1 MTKYKYDKDIA
12 SLKYDLQQVVY
23 QLDRATWGHND
34 FDKDWHFS
42 DAIKMLDDVLA
53 KVAVYQQ
60 DQWYIEAEEA
70 EYNQYVDEQAAW
82 YAPLGENYDTGKEL
96 E

>member
-1 MTKYKYDKDIA
+1 MMMTKYKYDGKIA

-23 QLDRATWGHND
+23 QLDRAAWGHSD

-42 DAIKMLDDVLA
+42 DAIKMLDDVLS
-53 KVAVYQQ
+53 KVAVFQQ
-60 DQWYIEAEEA
+60 DQYYQE
-70 EYNQYVDEQAAW
+70 NGVDLDEQAAW
-82 YAPLGENYDTGKEL
+82 YDTSKEL

>member
-1 MTKYKYDKDIA
+1 MTKYKYDNNIA

-53 KVAVYQQ
+53 KVARYQQ
-60 DQWYIEAEEA
+60 DLWYSQAEEA
-70 EYNQYVDEQAAW
+70 EYLDQQAAW
-82 YAPLGENYDTGKEL
+82 YDTSKEL

>member
-1 MTKYKYDKDIA
+1 MTKYKYDGSIA

-23 QLDRATWGHND
+23 QLDRATWGHTS

-70 EYNQYVDEQAAW
+70 EAMAVPNEYLDEQAAW
-82 YAPLGENYDTGKEL
+82 YDTGKEL

>member
-1 MTKYKYDKDIA
+1 MTKYKYDSKIA

-23 QLDRATWGHND
+23 QLDRASWGHTD

-60 DQWYIEAEEA
+60 DLYYQENDIPE
-70 EYNQYVDEQAAW
+70 QYLDEQAAW
-82 YAPLGENYDTGKEL
+82 YDTSKEL

>member
-1 MTKYKYDKDIA
+1 MTRYKYDKDIA

-42 DAIKMLDDVLA
+42 DAIKMLDDVLS

-60 DQWYIEAEEA
+60 DQWYQENTPADEAETMPVPVD
-70 EYNQYVDEQAAW
+70 YLDEQAAW
-82 YAPLGENYDTGKEL
+82 YDTSKEL

>member
-1 MTKYKYDKDIA
+1 MTQYKYDNNIA

-23 QLDRATWGHND
+23 QLDRATWGD
-34 FDKDWHFS
+34 KGFDQDWHFT
-42 DAIKMLDDVLA
+42 DAIKMLDNVLA

-60 DQWYIEAEEA
+60 DQWYTEAEEA
-70 EYNQYVDEQAAW
+70 EAMAVPKEYLDEQAAA
-82 YAPLGENYDTGKEL
+82 YAASKEL

>member
-1 MTKYKYDKDIA
+1 MTQYKYDNNIA

-23 QLDRATWGHND
+23 QFDRATWGHNS
-34 FDKDWHFS
+34 FDQDWHFS

-53 KVAVYQQ
+53 KVARYQHGLGYSQ
-60 DQWYIEAEEA
+60 AEEA
-70 EYNQYVDEQAAW
+70 EALDEQAVW
-82 YAPLGENYDTGKEL
+82 YEDSKEF

>member
-1 MTKYKYDKDIA
+1 MTRYKYDKDIA

-23 QLDRATWGHND
+23 QLDRAAWGREG
-34 FDKDWHFS
+34 FDRDWHFS

-60 DQWYIEAEEA
+60 DQY
-70 EYNQYVDEQAAW
+70 Y
-82 YAPLGENYDTGKEL
+82 L
-96 E
+96 EDAIPIDDQIPY

>member
-1 MTKYKYDKDIA
+1 MTKYKYDGKIA

-23 QLDRATWGHND
+23 QLDRAAWGHSD

-42 DAIKMLDDVLA
+42 DAIRMLDDVLA
-53 KVAVYQQ
+53 MVAVYQQ
-60 DQWYIEAEEA
+60 DQWYQENDIPE
-70 EYNQYVDEQAAW
+70 QYLDEQAAW
-82 YAPLGENYDTGKEL
+82 YDTSKEL

>member
-1 MTKYKYDKDIA
+1 MTKYKYDGKIA

-23 QLDRATWGHND
+23 QLDRAAWGHSD

-42 DAIKMLDDVLA
+42 DAIKMLDDVLS
-53 KVAVYQQ
+53 KVAVFQQ
-60 DQWYIEAEEA
+60 DQYYQE
-70 EYNQYVDEQAAW
+70 NGVDLDEQAAW
-82 YAPLGENYDTGKEL
+82 YDTSKEL

>member
-23 QLDRATWGHND
+23 QLDRAAWGHSD

-70 EYNQYVDEQAAW
+70 EAMAVPNEYLDEQAAW
-82 YAPLGENYDTGKEL
+82 YDTGKEL